1 MKGGILFFVVA
12 ALALFNGRPANAI
25 PVITTLTKAVEVV
38 SFGIDVYSFF
48 SSILGG
54 EDEVQSTPAPFEY
67 DRIINRISERIES
80 STEAI
85 IFKIELQAYLSELRE
100 VALTVKQ
107 LLIDMEYI
115 IKAKSKEIREEQQ
128 KRFLK
133 SYELH
138 KIKIYKIKS
147 LLTFRVPVSG
157 ISNTLLSLITNEFEC
172 GMTRLEEFQNYYM
185 TLVSDVVALDLL
197 NERLAE
203 KSLYNE
209 TLATW
214 ENAITSLFEDFEK
227 QKDTCKAKFFELVKK
242 DFEKTTDPLQMYENS
257 KTKYPN
263 KTIDVLFLKG
273 TYCIW
278 YRKKYD
284 NILKKK
290 QDKAMTFA
298 VINSE
303 DNLVASRN
311 KAQYLKV
318 TLKAKFDNCLGDT
331 DTILSYLDALGDD
344 LILWLMFPQDRA
356 AEFKILLHENSTA
369 IKINSAIDGTN
380 YITVFYV
387 RPLDED
393 AHSKLSSADFDTVF
407 YEDLHAEEGSDGD
420 KKRLL
425 SYKSIIIIIFSICS
439 ALAIIF
445 NIVIFTRCRCVR
457 RHY

>member
-1 MKGGILFFVVA
+1 MKGVFSFFVVV
-12 ALALFNGRPANAI
+12 ALALLNGRPANAI
-25 PVITTLTKAVEVV
+25 PVITTLSTAVEVV
-38 SFGIDVYSFF
+38 SFGIDVYSFL
-48 SSILGG
+48 SSIIEKEG
-54 EDEVQSTPAPFEY
+54 EYQSTPAPFEY
-67 DRIINRISERIES
+67 DRIINMISERIES
-80 STEAI
+80 SEETI
-85 IFKIELQAYLSELRE
+85 VFKMELQAYLSDLRD

-107 LLIDMEYI
+107 LLIDMEDM

-128 KRFLK
+128 KRFRK
-133 SYELH
+133 NYELH
-138 KIKIYKIKS
+138 KIMLYKIKS

-157 ISNTLLSLITNEFEC
+157 ISNTLLYLIANEFEC
-172 GMTRLEEFQNYYM
+172 GMTSIGEFQNYYM

-209 TLATW
+209 TLTTW
-214 ENAITSLFEDFEK
+214 KNAITSLFEDFEK

-242 DFEKTTDPLQMYENS
+242 DFEKTTDPLQMFERS
-257 KTKYPN
+257 KTKYSH
-263 KTIDVLFLKG
+263 KAIDVLFLKG
-273 TYCIW
+273 AYCIW

-284 NILKKK
+284 NILKRK
-290 QDKAMTFA
+290 QDKTMTFA

-303 DNLVASRN
+303 DNFVAVRN

-331 DTILSYLDALGDD
+331 DTILSYLDTLGDD

-387 RPLDED
+387 RALEKD
-393 AHSKLSSADFDTVF
+393 AHSNFTSTDFDTAF
-407 YEDLHAEEGSDGD
+407 YEDLHDEEESDGN
-420 KKRLL
+420 KKT
-425 SYKSIIIIIFSICS
+425 YKSILIIIGSICS
-439 ALAIIF
+439 ALAIAFAFIRWLRKRYF
-445 NIVIFTRCRCVR
+445 K
-457 RHY
+457 